1 MLEPLIFEHSSPGRT
16 GATLP
21 KPEVPTQP
29 IAELLPAG
37 VIRDDL
43 PLPEVGELDVVRHF
57 TRLSQKNA
65 CIDTTFYP
73 LGSCTMK
80 YNPKVNEEAARLPGF
95 AQIHPSQPESTVQG
109 ALQLMDDLQGY
120 LAEISGMDAVSLQ
133 PAAGAHGELTGML
146 VVRAYHESRGDHQ
159 RKRVLIP
166 DSAHGTN
173 PATAKMV
180 GYQVQSIPSD
190 NRGNLD
196 VEALREALGPD
207 VAALMITIPSTFGL
221 FDERLADIVE
231 AIHSC
236 GALVYADGANMNAM
250 LGQAR
255 FGDLGVDV
263 MHFNLHKTFSTPH
276 GGGGPPAGPV
286 AVKSHLAPFLPVPLA
301 AHRFR
306 PDGSLEYYL
315 DYDRPQTIGK
325 VKAFFG
331 NFGMMVRAYTYIR
344 SNGVEGIS
352 QIGETAVLN
361 ANYLMERLKGAYD
374 VYADRPCKHEFVL
387 SAKRQKRTTG
397 VRALDIAK
405 RLIDYGYHPPTIYFP
420 IVVEEALMIEPTE
433 TETLETLD
441 GFVEAMLAIAREAE
455 ENPEQVKSAP
465 HTTEIGRLDEVAAV
479 RKPNLRWRPGA
490 EGQETSTHAETR
502 SARRF
507 PIERGE

>member
-1 MLEPLIFEHSSPGRT
+1 MAEELIFKHSAPGRV

-21 KPEVPTQP
+21 RPEVPTRP
-29 IAELLPAG
+29 VDELIPTKFQ
-37 VIRDDL
+37 RRDL

-57 TRLSQKNA
+57 TRLSQKNV

-80 YNPKVNEEAARLPGF
+80 YNPKINEEAARLPGF
-95 AQIHPSQPESTVQG
+95 AQIHPFQDESTVQG
-109 ALQLMDDLQGY
+109 ALQVMYELQQY
-120 LAEISGMDAVSLQ
+120 LSEISGMAGVTLQ

-146 VVRAYHESRGDHQ
+146 LVRAYHEDRGEGH

-180 GYQVQSIPSD
+180 GYAVQSIPAD
-190 NRGNLD
+190 ARGNLD
-196 VEALREALGPD
+196 VVALKEALGPD

-221 FDERLADIVE
+221 FDERLAEIIDAVHE
-231 AIHSC
+231 A
-236 GALVYADGANMNAM
+236 GGLVYGDGANMNAM
-250 LGQAR
+250 IGRAR

-286 AVKSHLAPFLPVPLA
+286 GVAARLAPFLPVPITARRQLS
-301 AHRFR
+301 
-306 PDGSLEYYL
+306 DGTYQYYL
-315 DYDRPQTIGK
+315 DSTRPKSIGK

-344 SNGVEGIS
+344 CNGHEGLG
-352 QIGETAVLN
+352 QIGEVAVLN

-374 VYADRPCKHEFVL
+374 VFSDRRCKHEFVL
-387 SAKRQKRTTG
+387 SARRQRRAYG

-405 RLIDYGYHPPTIYFP
+405 RLIDYGFHPPTIYFP
-420 IVVEEALMIEPTE
+420 IVVDEALMIEPTE
-433 TETLETLD
+433 TESIETLD
-441 GFVEAMLAIAREAE
+441 AFADAMLAIAREAE
-455 ENPEQVKSAP
+455 ETPDLVKSAP
-465 HTTEIGRLDEVAAV
+465 HSTAIGRLDEVAAV
-479 RKPNLRWRPGA
+479 RRPNLRFKPV
-490 EGQETSTHAETR
+490 
-502 SARRF
+502 
-507 PIERGE
+507 

>member
-1 MLEPLIFEHSSPGRT
+1 MSEPVIFEHSSPGRV
-16 GATLP
+16 GASLP
-21 KPEVPTQP
+21 HPEVPTKP
-29 IAELLPAG
+29 VTELLPERF
-37 VIRDDL
+37 VRPDL
-43 PLPEVGELDVVRHF
+43 PLPEVSELDVVRHF
-57 TRLSQKNA
+57 TRLSQQNV

-95 AQIHPSQPESTVQG
+95 AQIHPYQDEATVQG
-109 ALQLMDDLQGY
+109 ALQLMYELQNH
-120 LAEISGMDAVSLQ
+120 LAEISGLAAVTLQ

-146 VVRAYHESRGDHQ
+146 VVRAHHEHRGDHK
-159 RKRVLIP
+159 RNRVLIP

-180 GYQVQSIPSD
+180 GYHVQSIPSD

-196 VEALREALGPD
+196 VPALRAALGSD

-221 FDERLADIVE
+221 FDENLADVIDS
-231 AIHSC
+231 IHRA
-236 GALVYADGANMNAM
+236 GGLVYGDGANMNAM

-286 AVKSHLAPFLPVPLA
+286 AVSAQLAPFLPVPVA
-301 AHRFR
+301 ARR
-306 PDGSLEYYL
+306 PIADGGVEYYL
-315 DYDRPQTIGK
+315 DYDRPRSIGK
-325 VKAFFG
+325 IKAFYG

-344 SNGVEGIS
+344 CNGREGLD
-352 QIGETAVLN
+352 QIGEIAVLN

-374 VYADRPCKHEFVL
+374 VYCDRRCKHEFVL
-387 SAKRQKRTTG
+387 SVRRQRRATG

-405 RLIDYGYHPPTIYFP
+405 RLIDYGFHPPTIYFP

-441 GFVEAMLAIAREAE
+441 KFAEAMLAIAREAE
-455 ENPEQVKSAP
+455 EDPQLVKTAP
-465 HTTEIGRLDEVAAV
+465 HTTEVGRLDEVAAV
-479 RKPNLRWRPGA
+479 RRPNLRWKP
-490 EGQETSTHAETR
+490 S
-502 SARRF
+502 
-507 PIERGE
+507 

>member
-1 MLEPLIFEHSSPGRT
+1 MLEPLIFEHSSPGRV
-16 GATLP
+16 GGTLP
-21 KPEVPTQP
+21 KPEVPVQP
-29 IAELLPAG
+29 IDALLPKG
-37 VIRDDL
+37 FIRQDL

-57 TRLSQKNA
+57 TRLSQKNV

-80 YNPKVNEEAARLPGF
+80 YNPKVNEEAARLPGL
-95 AQIHPSQPESTVQG
+95 AMIHPSQPASTVQG
-109 ALQLMDDLQGY
+109 ALRLMYELQGY
-120 LAEISGMDAVSLQ
+120 LAEISGMAAITLQ

-146 VVRAYHESRGDHQ
+146 VVRAYHEERGDHQ
-159 RKRVLIP
+159 RTRVLIP

-180 GYQVQSIPSD
+180 GYTVQAIPSD
-190 NRGNLD
+190 DRGNLNLG
-196 VEALREALGPD
+196 ALRAALGPD

-221 FDERLADIVE
+221 FDEHLAEVVE

-236 GALVYADGANMNAM
+236 GGLVYGDGANMNAM

-286 AVKSHLAPFLPVPLA
+286 AVRANLAPYLPVPLA
-301 AHRFR
+301 ARR
-306 PDGSLEYYL
+306 KAEDGGFEYYL
-315 DYDRPQTIGK
+315 DYDRPRSIGK
-325 VKAFFG
+325 IKSFYG

-344 SNGVEGIS
+344 CNGVEGLS

-374 VYADRPCKHEFVL
+374 LYSDRRCKHEFVL
-387 SAKRQKRTTG
+387 SARRQRRANG

-405 RLIDYGYHPPTIYFP
+405 RLIDYGFHPPTIYFP

-433 TETLETLD
+433 TESLETLD
-441 GFVEAMLAIAREAE
+441 SFVDAMLAIAREAE
-455 ENPEQVKSAP
+455 ENPQLVKTAP

-479 RKPNLRWRPGA
+479 RRPNLRWPA
-490 EGQETSTHAETR
+490 
-502 SARRF
+502 SAAT
-507 PIERGE
+507 